1 MKSHSPG
8 HAARACGALLALIL
22 SACATPMAPLPAA
35 QVIVFGEQ
43 HDQPDHQ
50 RQAEQAVKRLAADG
64 QLAALVLEM
73 AEQGRS
79 TAGLPRDADAAS
91 VRGALAWSGWEWP
104 VYEGVVMAAVRAGV
118 PVLGGNLP
126 RAKMRETMGDA
137 SREGLVDAGVRERLA
152 VAVREGHCGMLPASA
167 GAGHGAHPD
176 RRDRAMADTVAAAL
190 PKPGQRVLLLT
201 GAQHASRD
209 RGVPLHLAL
218 HHGAPSVHVVIFGD
232 PSIGLAADEL
242 RSASSRR
249 GRTPARG
256 CASGSPSRRPRSPV
270 RRARPPR
277 PAPRPAPRRAGSDRC
292 RRPSPCRACRRPC
305 RRPAGRRS

>member
-1 MKSHSPG
+1 MTSHRIG
-8 HAARACGALLALIL
+8 CAAVLALLL
-22 SACATPMAPLPAA
+22 SACTTPLPPVPALPDA

-50 RQAEQAVKRLAADG
+50 RQTEQALRRLAADG
-64 QLAALVLEM
+64 QLAALVIEM

-126 RAKMRETMGDA
+126 RSKMREVMGDA
-137 SREGLVDAGVRERLA
+137 ARDGLVDAAVRERLA
-152 VAVREGHCGMLPASA
+152 VAVRDGHCGMLPATQEPGMVRIQIS
-167 GAGHGAHPD
+167 
-176 RRDRAMADTVAAAL
+176 RDQAMADTVAAAL
-190 PKPGQRVLLLT
+190 KPGQRVLLLT

-242 RSASSRR
+242 RSAKF
-249 GRTPARG
+249 T
-256 CASGSPSRRPRSPV
+256 
-270 RRARPPR
+270 PR
-277 PAPRPAPRRAGSDRC
+277 PDPCEGLRERLAKPPAKT
-292 RRPSPCRACRRPC
+292 
-305 RRPAGRRS
+305 

>member
-1 MKSHSPG
+1 MTFHRFG
-8 HAARACGALLALIL
+8 CAAVLALLL
-22 SACATPMAPLPAA
+22 SACTTRLPPMPLPDT

-50 RQAEQAVKRLAADG
+50 RQTEQALRRLAADG
-64 QLAALVLEM
+64 QLAALVIEM

-91 VRGALAWSGWEWP
+91 VRAALAWSGWEWP

-126 RAKMRETMGDA
+126 RTKMRETMTDA
-137 SREGLVDAGVRERLA
+137 SRESLVDAGVRERLA
-152 VAVREGHCGMLPASA
+152 VAVREGHCGMLPATQEPGMVRIQIS
-167 GAGHGAHPD
+167 
-176 RRDRAMADTVAAAL
+176 RDQAMADTVAAAL
-190 PKPGQRVLLLT
+190 KPGQRVLLLT

-232 PSIGLAADEL
+232 RAVGLAADEL
-242 RSASSRR
+242 RSAKV
-249 GRTPARG
+249 T
-256 CASGSPSRRPRSPV
+256 
-270 RRARPPR
+270 PR
-277 PAPRPAPRRAGSDRC
+277 PD
-292 RRPSPCRACRRPC
+292 PCEALRERLAKP
-305 RRPAGRRS
+305 PVKS

>member
-1 MKSHSPG
+1 MRSHRFG
-8 HAARACGALLALIL
+8 CAAVLALLLT
-22 SACATPMAPLPAA
+22 ACAAPMLPPLPNT
-35 QVIVFGEQ
+35 QIIVFGEQ

-50 RQAEQAVKRLAADG
+50 RQTEQALRRLATDG
-64 QLAALVLEM
+64 QLAAVVIEM

-126 RAKMRETMGDA
+126 RAKMREAMGDA
-137 SREGLVDAGVRERLA
+137 ARDDLVDAAVRERLA
-152 VAVREGHCGMLPASA
+152 VAVRDGHCGMLPAA
-167 GAGHGAHPD
+167 QEPGMVRIQIG
-176 RRDRAMADTVAAAL
+176 RDQAMAGTVAAAL
-190 PKPGQRVLLLT
+190 KPGQRVLLLT

-209 RGVPLHLAL
+209 RGVPLHLAR

-242 RSASSRR
+242 RSAKF
-249 GRTPARG
+249 T
-256 CASGSPSRRPRSPV
+256 
-270 RRARPPR
+270 PR
-277 PAPRPAPRRAGSDRC
+277 PDPCEGLRERLAKPPAKT
-292 RRPSPCRACRRPC
+292 
-305 RRPAGRRS
+305 